1 VGRAEIIALAF
12 GGVGIG
18 DLVWIDAALLPS
30 VVERGAANE
39 VVSAGLLSTSS
50 GVAETTTPPRVR
62 EDEEQAPA
70 LAVAPERTAARQPVA
85 TPSVPPPPVASA
97 PPDDVVVEEENV
109 EVRFVQV
116 GGAAV
121 DETFSGSLD
130 RVVERLQKEESLRV
144 LVVGHADAQGSAR
157 VNWKLSKRRALAVE
171 RALVARGADAR
182 RIEVRWFGER
192 KPAVR
197 GRDDAAFAANRR
209 ADVLWRRSK

>member
-70 LAVAPERTAARQPVA
+70 LAVAPERTAAREPVV

-97 PPDDVVVEEENV
+97 PVDIVVEEENV

-144 LVVGHADAQGSAR
+144 LVVGHADARGSDR

-182 RIEVRWFGER
+182 RIQVRWFGER

-209 ADVLWRRSK
+209 ADVLWRRSE

>member
-1 VGRAEIIALAF
+1 MGRAEIIALAF

-70 LAVAPERTAARQPVA
+70 LAPERTAARAPVA
-85 TPSVPPPPVASA
+85 TPSVPPPPPIASA
-97 PPDDVVVEEENV
+97 PPDVVVVEDENV

-121 DETFSGSLD
+121 DDTFSGSLD

-182 RIEVRWFGER
+182 RIQVRWFGER

-209 ADVLWRRSK
+209 ADVLWRRSE